1 MPITNNFIQID
12 DQSLRPVPKFSITY
26 ETFRSGEYVI
36 GGILKLTLT
45 GEIYGSSA
53 SDLSTKIRNLSA
65 YSGTCK
71 DIYISCDS
79 EILINDIGF
88 IKNVTINPTDQ
99 PFMVNY
105 TLEIEISNKADSI
118 HVKRDVSFGTLL
130 NITIPED
137 INLKSYE
144 ETISIV
150 GDDSMSNSGFYGG
163 GIYTKS
169 QLKLS
174 GSISIQAHHHM
185 CENNSSIISDLYTV
199 LENRFSAILS
209 LSSSISTAYP
219 SIASYCN
226 GDYTAVHDNKNFSV
240 NKIDNKLSVQFDM
253 YLIPNLPLN
262 AYPTSVV
269 DLTIAENTDQTTGFS
284 NLSVRGSI
292 RGLSNKTTSI
302 LDNKV
307 LSSEKL
313 SNARNAYSSIVD
325 ALENRE
331 YAQFIILGCYNG
343 SLPPSDICYNR
354 ISSQITENLNGGEI
368 TFDLSYGDIQSCQIG
383 GANIDVNITEDFPT
397 YRYVEHIIP
406 GIEYPIVQI
415 GTSQTA
421 MKISMTV
428 SGKLNGC
435 DTTKIPDLINCVDGR
450 ATLERNNRGY
460 NGYILQ
466 SQTKTLGKYSYKVV
480 ENYIGFD
487 PVNY

>member
-12 DQSLRPVPKFSITY
+12 NQSLRPVPKFSTTY
-26 ETFRSGEYVI
+26 ETFRSGQYII

-53 SDLSTKIRNLSA
+53 SDLTTKITNLST

-71 DIYISCDS
+71 EIYISCNS
-79 EILINDIGF
+79 EILVDDVGF

-105 TLEIEISNKADSI
+105 TLEIEISNKTDSI
-118 HVKRDVSFGTLL
+118 HVKRDASFGTLL

-144 ETISIV
+144 ETLSIV
-150 GDDSMSNSGFYGG
+150 GDDSMSNSAFYGG

-185 CENNSSIISDLYTV
+185 CENNSNIISDLYTV
-199 LENRFSAILS
+199 LESRFASIIS
-209 LSSSISTAYP
+209 LNSSIATAYP

-226 GDYTAVHDNKNFSV
+226 GDYTAVHDNKNFSI
-240 NKIDNKLSVQFDM
+240 NKVDNKLSVQFDM

-262 AYPTSVV
+262 AYPTSIV

-292 RGLSNKTTSI
+292 KGLSNRTSSI

-307 LSSEKL
+307 LLSEKL
-313 SNARNAYSSIVD
+313 ANATNAYNSIVD

-343 SLPPSDICYNR
+343 SPPPSDICYNR

-368 TFDLSYGDIQSCQIG
+368 TFELSYGDIQSCQIG

-406 GIEYPIVQI
+406 GIDHPVIQV

-421 MKISMTV
+421 MKITMTI

-435 DTTKIPDLINCVDGR
+435 DETKIQDLKSCVEAR
-450 ATLERNNRGY
+450 ATLERTNRGY
-460 NGYILQ
+460 NSYILQ
-466 SQTKTLGKYSYKVV
+466 SLTATQGKYTYKVV

-487 PVNY
+487 PINY